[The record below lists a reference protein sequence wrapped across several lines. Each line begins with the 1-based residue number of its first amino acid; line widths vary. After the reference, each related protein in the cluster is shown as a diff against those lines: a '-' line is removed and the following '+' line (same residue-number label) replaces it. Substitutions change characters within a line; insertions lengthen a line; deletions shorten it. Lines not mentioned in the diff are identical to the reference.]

1 MHPSYIIYH
10 IPVIQSA
17 AHLIKQ
23 TSNHLN
29 LPFLRADFYEAT
41 KDKQLG
47 HLSIMSAL
55 TLNCQVLQC
64 PKTSKFQSDI
74 VIQLQPTLNW
84 LTSSG

>member
-47 HLSIMSAL
+47 HLSIITAQTVWAVNSELPSAAMSK
-55 TLNCQVLQC
+55 N
-64 PKTSKFQSDI
+64 I
-74 VIQLQPTLNW
+74 
-84 LTSSG
+84 